1 MKIKYLI
8 FMLYFSVPGIANAAS
23 FDISLP
29 GFNGSYVY
37 PEAAGIEAFD
47 FGVQFSS
54 IQKAELLIEASGTSG
69 LLESCNGSACS
80 VSTFGQDLFWGFIN
94 EKNPTPKGALDLE
107 NVLMPFTID
116 ITPESDFLLDGNGE
130 LSIESNLIFSIPELT
145 ITILTPPTY
154 QISNV
159 VLHVEGTVVPL
170 PPALLLFM
178 SGIGLFA
185 LNGKKLLRKNR
196 R

>member
-1 MKIKYLI
+1 MDIKYLI
-8 FMLYFSVPGIANAAS
+8 FLFYFSFPS
-23 FDISLP
+23 
-29 GFNGSYVY
+29 FNGDYVY
-37 PEAAGIEAFD
+37 PDAAGIETFD

-69 LLESCNGSACS
+69 LLESCNGDLCS
-80 VSTFGQDLFWGFIN
+80 VSTFGQDLLWAFIN
-94 EKNPTPKGALDLE
+94 EKNPTPVDALNLE
-107 NVLMPFTID
+107 NTLMPFQID
-116 ITPESDFLLDGNGE
+116 ITPESNFLLDGSGE
-130 LSIESNLIFSIPELT
+130 LTIESNLIFFIPGLT
-145 ITILTPPTY
+145 TTILTAPTY

-185 LNGKKLLRKNR
+185 LNGKLRKKFKA
-196 R
+196 